1 MRTEELFERFT
12 QSAQEA
18 VMKLRVRSALNP
30 CLWLCGIVTLPCL
43 GGAVYTTGT
52 IQVILATI
60 AGAPVLLFGVGFV
73 FFMTKDPDKLQS
85 EEYQIQKMALE
96 LIEEKGGRIP
106 ISSTSIVAITN
117 PNIKAISGGEETK

>member
-1 MRTEELFERFT
+1 MKTEDLFERFT

-30 CLWLCGIVTLPCL
+30 CLWLCGIVTLPSL
-43 GGAVYTTGT
+43 AGAVYTTGA
-52 IQVILATI
+52 IQIILALI
-60 AGAPVLLFGVGFV
+60 AGAPVLIFGVGFL

-106 ISSTSIVAITN
+106 ISPTSIVAITN
-117 PNIKAISGGEETK
+117 PNVKALTAGEEGE